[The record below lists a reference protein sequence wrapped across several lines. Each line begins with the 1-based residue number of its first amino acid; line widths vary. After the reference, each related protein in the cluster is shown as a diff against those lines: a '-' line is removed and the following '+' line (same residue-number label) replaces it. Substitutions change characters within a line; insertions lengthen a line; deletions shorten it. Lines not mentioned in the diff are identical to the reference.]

1 MPETP
6 LRYAEVPWTVQ
17 YTGDSVYGKAP
28 WQRVERLYLVEI
40 REPDERADFSLNLD
54 SVFVLDRV
62 SRELK
67 RGEVIWNESIDAGTD
82 LTTLTLR
89 IRKDGLYMDK
99 NEDMPDIET
108 IVGEAELEAWEAEQR
123 RAREKSAA
131 SVASLVGSGG
141 KDDGPDIVQPPV
153 GDPDD
158 PMDPIDAMSDNDFD
172 GPEDTPA
179 VDLGF

>member
-1 MPETP
+1 MDLPPCVVCTSPQELALLLVTP
-6 LRYAEVPWTVQ
+6 GASCQ
-17 YTGDSVYGKAP
+17 A
-28 WQRVERLYLVEI
+28 
-40 REPDERADFSLNLD
+40 
-54 SVFVLDRV
+54 
-62 SRELK
+62 
-67 RGEVIWNESIDAGTD
+67 DAG
-82 LTTLTLR
+82 L
-89 IRKDGLYMDK
+89 IMGLK
-99 NEDMPDIET
+99 EPAAFICTSVPDFKFQYLKL
-108 IVGEAELEAWEAEQR
+108 VAVCAAWEAEQR